1 MEATKE
7 RQEQQQQQQ
16 EEEPQ
21 QQEPQQQ
28 QQQDVKLPL
37 ESSPYVG
44 YKDVEDYKMRG
55 YGAHGHLP
63 TVDQVGGGGTDAP
76 TLSGS
81 GLSERQAH
89 ASDPAAAP

>member
-1 MEATKE
+1 MEATVE
-7 RQEQQQQQQ
+7 RREQQQQQQ
-16 EEEPQ
+16 Q
-21 QQEPQQQ
+21 QPQQ

-63 TVDQVGGGGTDAP
+63 TVDQVSGGGTDAP